1 MTTETIMIYGVI
13 LLAGAAS
20 IGIGFLRWRAGG
32 KDLALQGTML
42 AAISVQALTVGWM
55 RYVAWAVMALTG
67 VIVGKRFF
75 TARDPGTLW
84 IGLFLLPFILGI
96 ALMALAIDD
105 LSVMQKAAFAAMAV
119 IVAAAIVTAIV
130 RLWQASR
137 ARHA

>member
-1 MTTETIMIYGVI
+1 MTSETIPYGII
-13 LLAGAAS
+13 LLAGVAS
-20 IGIGFLRWRAGG
+20 VGIGFFRWRAGG
-32 KDLALQGTML
+32 KELVFQGAML

-84 IGLFLLPFILGI
+84 IGLFFLPFILGI
-96 ALMALAIDD
+96 ALTELLIDD
-105 LSVMQKAAFAAMAV
+105 LSVMQKAAFAAIAV
-119 IVAAAIVTAIV
+119 FVAAAIVTAIV
-130 RLWQASR
+130 RLWRATR